1 MSDALK
7 VVATMANVATVSRGS
22 SLRVSIRVI
31 NANILMLSRPSRRFF
46 YGRR

>member
-1 MSDALK
+1 MSDVPEVA
-7 VVATMANVATVSRGS
+7 ATMENAATVSRGS

-31 NANILMLSRPSRRFF
+31 NANILMLSRQSRRFF

>member
-1 MSDALK
+1 MSDAPK
-7 VVATMANVATVSRGS
+7 VVATMENAATVSRGS

-31 NANILMLSRPSRRFF
+31 NANILMLSRLSRRFF